1 MGMIRSFKGT
11 DTDFTSNGDKIIQ
24 PVEAVIYKNAE
35 EEYLELKAT
44 IDYKDY
50 LVQDN
55 ILVVDTQNGKKGYRI
70 HNPEI
75 DTTISIKA
83 WLIYQENTPYPEDRE
98 VVISYGKNLSGCKVV
113 ENWDEVVTKI
123 IPIGYDEMTL
133 PEEYLEVP
141 SPHQRIYERTIEFD
155 LSPHLEFV
163 VEQLDDNIAEA
174 ESQINNLSSSK
185 VNLEN
190 SISAYENA
198 IESLEIELDAI
209 QERIDGL
216 GDSETELKEKD
227 ILEGELLEIQGQI
240 DGLTDEKEATETAL
254 AQTIIDLDT
263 ANDNLV
269 SSSNYRKNLIIDD
282 LRTQAQTYLN
292 NNLYPQINYEI
303 ESHLEEVTEI
313 GDTVKVRHERM
324 GIDML
329 AYVISYEFNVLTNKY
344 QKVEFGTLK
353 PHLRSLINEL
363 ERRIYSVTK
372 GIDTVSTLIEQM
384 NDQIV
389 LKIDDNGRIGLFRLG
404 RDQYGTEVSIK
415 ADNIRL
421 EGLIT
426 ANGYF
431 KVLEDGSIEA
441 VNGKFKGHI
450 DALTG
455 TIAGFD
461 FTDDSIKG
469 GLYYNDNGKFFRISP
484 LSSFSGDGEGGSNPN
499 YATIDLGTVEPG
511 GQINTNI
518 HLRNDGYARFGLV
531 REGGYSVRL
540 NDYLRYL
547 STGGETGTD
556 TIFYSQN
563 FRINTDGT
571 VNIKSDDIAKALKS
585 INVTKSSGQISKL
598 DITFEDNSS
607 ASLNVEYNAGGDI
620 TKVGDTVINY

>member
-198 IESLEIELDAI
+198 IESLEIELDVI

-216 GDSETELKEKD
+216 GDSEVELKEKD

-372 GIDTVSTLIEQM
+372 GVDTVSTLIEQM

-450 DALTG
+450 EALTG
-455 TIAGFD
+455 AIAGFD
-461 FTDDSIKG
+461 FTNDSIKG
-469 GLYYNDNGKFFRISP
+469 GLYYNENGKFFRISP

-499 YATIDLGTVEPG
+499 FAAIDLGTVDPD

-531 REGGYSVRL
+531 REGGYSVRI

-547 STGGETGTD
+547 ATDGETGTD

-563 FRINTDGT
+563 FQINRDGT

-607 ASLNVEYNAGGDI
+607 ASLNVEYNADGDI

>member
-24 PVEAVIYKNAE
+24 PIEAVIYKNAE
-35 EEYLELKAT
+35 EEYLELEAT

-98 VVISYGKNLSGCKVV
+98 VVISYGKNLSGCKVA

-216 GDSETELKEKD
+216 GDSEVELKEKD
-227 ILEGELLEIQGQI
+227 ILTGELLEVQGQI

-372 GIDTVSTLIEQM
+372 GVDTVSTLIEQM

-484 LSSFSGDGEGGSNPN
+484 LSSFSGDGEGGSNPDF
-499 YATIDLGTVEPG
+499 ATIDLGTVEPD

-598 DITFEDNSS
+598 DITFDDNSS

-620 TKVGDTVINY
+620 TKVGNTVIIY

>member
-11 DTDFTSNGDKIIQ
+11 DTDFASNGDKIIQ
-24 PVEAVIYKNAE
+24 PIEAVIYKNAE
-35 EEYLELKAT
+35 EEYLELKTT

-55 ILVVDTQNGKKGYRI
+55 VLVVDTQNGKKGYRI

-98 VVISYGKNLSGCKVV
+98 VVISYGKNLSGCKVA

-123 IPIGYDEMTL
+123 IPIGYNEMTL
-133 PEEYLEVP
+133 PEEYIEVP

-198 IESLEIELDAI
+198 IESLEIELDVI

-216 GDSETELKEKD
+216 GDSEAELREKD
-227 ILEGELLEIQGQI
+227 VLAGELLEVQGQI
-240 DGLTDEKEATETAL
+240 DGLTNEKEATETAL

-303 ESHLEEVTEI
+303 ESHLEEITEI

-353 PHLRSLINEL
+353 PHLKSLINEL

-372 GIDTVSTLIEQM
+372 GVDTVSTLIEQM

-404 RDQYGTEVSIK
+404 RDQYGTEVFIK

-450 DALTG
+450 DAITG
-455 TIAGFD
+455 NIAGFD
-461 FTDDSIKG
+461 FTVDKIEG
-469 GLYYNDNGKFFRISP
+469 GLIYNESDGKFIRISP
-484 LSSFSGDGEGGSNPN
+484 YSSMDGQGGYNTEFG
-499 YATIDLGTVEPG
+499 AIDLGLASD
-511 GQINTNI
+511 GQNTLI
-518 HLRNDGYARFGLV
+518 HLRSDGYARFGLV
-531 REGGYSVRL
+531 SEGGVSVRF
-540 NDYLRYL
+540 NDFLRPN
-547 STGGETGTD
+547 GTD
-556 TIFYSQN
+556 TILYSQN
-563 FRINTDGT
+563 FQINRDGT
-571 VNIKSDDIAKALKS
+571 VKINSDSIAKSLKS

-598 DITFEDNSS
+598 DVTFEDNSS
-607 ASLNVEYNAGGDI
+607 ASLNVEYNADGDI

>member
-198 IESLEIELDAI
+198 IESLEIELDVI

-372 GIDTVSTLIEQM
+372 GVDTVSTLIEQM

-450 DALTG
+450 EALTG
-455 TIAGFD
+455 AIAGFD
-461 FTDDSIKG
+461 FTNDSIKG
-469 GLYYNDNGKFFRISP
+469 GLYYNENGKFFRISP

-499 YATIDLGTVEPG
+499 FAAIDLGTVDPD

-531 REGGYSVRL
+531 REGGYSVRI

-547 STGGETGTD
+547 ATDGETGTD

-563 FRINTDGT
+563 FQINRDGT

-598 DITFEDNSS
+598 DVTFDDNSS

-620 TKVGDTVINY
+620 TKIGSTIINY